1 MIKSTLTRAK
11 PKANE
16 KSVYFSSA
24 FNSAL
29 INTVS
34 DVSSLHNVCFVA
46 TIPTTILASTEE
58 IKPVIHGFMI
68 SV

>member
-16 KSVYFSSA
+16 KSVFSSA